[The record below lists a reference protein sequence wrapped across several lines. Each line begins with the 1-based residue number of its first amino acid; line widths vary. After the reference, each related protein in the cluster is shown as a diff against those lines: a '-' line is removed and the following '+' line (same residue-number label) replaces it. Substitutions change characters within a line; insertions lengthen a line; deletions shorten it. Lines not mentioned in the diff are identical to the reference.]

1 MAGLI
6 FVSVLLLLI
15 LLFIFLLCFDALSVQ
30 LERRRHRK
38 RIYHILYRYADEED
52 CYLLNDVRVFLSKDD
67 MEPTKLDHILFT
79 EKYIYLIT
87 DFLAF
92 GGIYGNVKDAS
103 LFLKGTDGKIQT
115 IPNPILIGQ
124 NLVHNLEDDVM
135 IGHEKHAFIAMTVY
149 NSSLVVP
156 KGIHAKDY
164 ESCFISVD
172 ELEETIRNSQEDS
185 VSPFSDEKLKM
196 LVDIIKE
203 RSDQVKEQLEKNKKK
218 K

>member
-6 FVSVLLLLI
+6 FVIVLLLLI
-15 LLFIFLLCFDALSVQ
+15 LLFSFLLCFEALSVRM
-30 LERRRHRK
+30 ERRCHHK
-38 RIYHILYRYADEED
+38 RIYRILHHYAEEED
-52 CYLLNDVRVFLSKDD
+52 CYLLNDVRTFLSKDD

-103 LFLKGTDGKIQT
+103 LFLKGPDGKIQT
-115 IPNPILIGQ
+115 ISNPILIGR
-124 NLVHNLEDDVM
+124 NLVYNLEEDVM
-135 IGHEKHAFIAMTVY
+135 IGHEKNAFIAMTVY
-149 NSSLVVP
+149 NPSLVVP
-156 KGIHAKDY
+156 KSIHVKNC

-185 VSPFSDEKLKM
+185 VSPFNDVKVKM

-218 K
+218 